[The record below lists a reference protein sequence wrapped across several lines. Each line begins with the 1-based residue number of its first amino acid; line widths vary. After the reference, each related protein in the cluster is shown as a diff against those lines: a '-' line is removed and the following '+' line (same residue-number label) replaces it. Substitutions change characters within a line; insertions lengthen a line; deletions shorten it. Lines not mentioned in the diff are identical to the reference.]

1 MLKYIFIYS
10 AELLYLG
17 DDEQL
22 PGRGP
27 DDAGAAAGAGR
38 HQPRDPHAGHVGRPP
53 ARAPARLPVT
63 GALAAGQPL
72 DLAALAADPQ
82 PPEPRLLQGRVSGGV
97 APQPLA
103 PRTSHTHTPAPASPP
118 GR

>member
-27 DDAGAAAGAGR
+27 DDAGAAAGPGR

-53 ARAPARLPVT
+53 ARLPVT

-72 DLAALAADPQ
+72 HLAALAADPQ
-82 PPEPRLLQGRVSGGV
+82 PPEPRLLQGRVAGGV

>member
-1 MLKYIFIYS
+1 MLKYIHPP
-10 AELLYLG
+10 ELLYLG

-27 DDAGAAAGAGR
+27 DDAGAAAGPGR

-63 GALAAGQPL
+63 GRAVI
-72 DLAALAADPQ
+72 D
-82 PPEPRLLQGRVSGGV
+82 
-97 APQPLA
+97 
-103 PRTSHTHTPAPASPP
+103 
-118 GR
+118 